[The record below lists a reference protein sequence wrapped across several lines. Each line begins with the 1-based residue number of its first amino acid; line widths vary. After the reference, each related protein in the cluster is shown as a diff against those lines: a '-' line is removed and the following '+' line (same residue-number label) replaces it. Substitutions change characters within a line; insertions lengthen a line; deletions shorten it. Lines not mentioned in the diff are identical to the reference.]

1 MKLYKREGRRFV
13 AINLEDNAGKYYQKD
28 GSFTDHKD
36 DNSIGFC
43 IISSIKEDVIISLT
57 DIGTDGRTFTFSEAK
72 KALLNTSS
80 IFTEIPKIHEIIIV
94 LTKYKSQCNVK
105 NYHDYWCENMASAP
119 YAADAV
125 SYGYASYDPAS
136 RASYVAGLRP
146 VLRLKH

>member
-28 GSFTDHKD
+28 GSFTDLKD

-57 DIGTDGRTFTFSEAK
+57 DIGTEGRTFTFSEAK
-72 KALLNTSS
+72 KALLYTSS
-80 IFTEIPKIHEIIIV
+80 VFTEIPKIHEIMIP
-94 LTKYKSQCNVK
+94 LTKYKSQCNIK
-105 NYHDYWCENMASAP
+105 NYHEYWCEDMASAACAARAGYYGIADT
-119 YAADAV
+119 YAASGAW
-125 SYGYASYDPAS
+125 
-136 RASYVAGLRP
+136 YVAGLRP